1 MAFYNDDLIQ
11 QLKAHADIALIIERF
26 VPLKKSGVGR
36 FIGKCPFHDDR
47 SFYEC
52 ESSTRDL

>member
-36 FIGKCPFHDDR
+36 YYVAFRLDQDGAIREHERGHAP
-47 SFYEC
+47 
-52 ESSTRDL
+52 